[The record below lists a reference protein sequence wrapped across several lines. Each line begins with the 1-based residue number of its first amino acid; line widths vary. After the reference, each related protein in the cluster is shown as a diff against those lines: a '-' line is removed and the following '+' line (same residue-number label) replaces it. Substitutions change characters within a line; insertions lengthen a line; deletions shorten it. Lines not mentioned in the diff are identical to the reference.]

1 MASRLAVS
9 GALQMLGNSSEPG
22 FFCRRASQHIPVPLQ
37 MLRNDLD
44 LDQLDAQLSS
54 GTVELRNLLLDC
66 EYLNEQLVS

>member
-1 MASRLAVS
+1 
-9 GALQMLGNSSEPG
+9 
-22 FFCRRASQHIPVPLQ
+22 

-66 EYLNEQLVS
+66 DYLNEQLVSRGLSTGNTCVWGLSRLCWGYVLMAIDTGHT